1 VQYSVGGGGG
11 SPIQNC
17 PFFGNIPVTKYER
30 RCKGIKYCSFAN
42 PDIINA
48 KHCEVDFESEIYK
61 QINRDHNENNK
72 KNNTYT

>member
-1 VQYSVGGGGG
+1 MQYSVGGGGG

-30 RCKGIKYCSFAN
+30 KCKGIKHCSFAD
-42 PDIINA
+42 PDIINLE
-48 KHCEVDFESEIYK
+48 HCEVDFESEIYK
-61 QINRDHNENNK
+61 QINKDHNENNK

>member
-1 VQYSVGGGGG
+1 MQYSVGGGGG

-48 KHCEVDFESEIYK
+48 EHCEVNFKPKIYK